1 MKMEIFEY
9 NISARQEIVAGTNDL
24 DLAKKIAFKI
34 AKREHCDVD
43 IINAF
48 TGEVH
53 QSLVC
58 YLHITYNTDME
69 ELEKFYEVK
78 ERVW

>member
-1 MKMEIFEY
+1 MLMNVFEY
-9 NISARQEIVAGTNDL
+9 NICTKKKAVAGTDDL

-34 AKREHCDVD
+34 AEREHCDVD
-43 IINAF
+43 VINAF

-58 YLHITYNTDME
+58 YLYVTYNANREKLE
-69 ELEKFYEVK
+69 EFYKVK
-78 ERVW
+78 EREW

>member
-9 NISARQEIVAGTNDL
+9 NIYVKKENVAGVNDL

-34 AKREHCDVD
+34 AEREHCDVD
-43 IINAF
+43 VINAF

-58 YLHITYNTDME
+58 YLYVTYNANHEKLE
-69 ELEKFYEVK
+69 EFYKVK
-78 ERVW
+78 EREW